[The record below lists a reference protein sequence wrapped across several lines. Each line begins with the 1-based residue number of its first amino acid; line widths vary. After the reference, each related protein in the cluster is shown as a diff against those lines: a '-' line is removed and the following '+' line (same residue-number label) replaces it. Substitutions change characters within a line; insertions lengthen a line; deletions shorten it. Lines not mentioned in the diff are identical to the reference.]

1 MLQTI
6 QILKSNEVQEFSC
19 LWCVVKEII
28 TCEERVMSWI
38 LRFLKWADLI
48 KLQSN
53 SFSLAF
59 LRWLMS
65 KSFEDVLN
73 EFVCN
78 QQLTTNRLTCTEI
91 TIKVHKLLAFRVTLA
106 QDENNYTVK
115 YKRYFSPLLEVESSE
130 SRLNIIFYKSN

>member
-1 MLQTI
+1 
-6 QILKSNEVQEFSC
+6 
-19 LWCVVKEII
+19 
-28 TCEERVMSWI
+28 
-38 LRFLKWADLI
+38 
-48 KLQSN
+48 
-53 SFSLAF
+53 
-59 LRWLMS
+59 MS

-78 QQLTTNRLTCTEI
+78 QQLTTNRLTCTET

>member
-1 MLQTI
+1 
-6 QILKSNEVQEFSC
+6 
-19 LWCVVKEII
+19 
-28 TCEERVMSWI
+28 
-38 LRFLKWADLI
+38 
-48 KLQSN
+48 
-53 SFSLAF
+53 
-59 LRWLMS
+59 MS

-115 YKRYFSPLLEVESSE
+115 YKRYFSPFLEVESSE